1 MLCPRAGHAQHI
13 NSRPASPSVL
23 RLEIQNQF
31 LKQTSGFAR
40 MQFPDRLCES
50 ETNLAV
56 WDGLAFGRLH
66 GVT

>member
-13 NSRPASPSVL
+13 NSRPGSPSVL
-23 RLEIQNQF
+23 PLEIQNQV

-50 ETNLAV
+50 ETNLAM
-56 WDGLAFGRLH
+56 WDGPTFGRLH